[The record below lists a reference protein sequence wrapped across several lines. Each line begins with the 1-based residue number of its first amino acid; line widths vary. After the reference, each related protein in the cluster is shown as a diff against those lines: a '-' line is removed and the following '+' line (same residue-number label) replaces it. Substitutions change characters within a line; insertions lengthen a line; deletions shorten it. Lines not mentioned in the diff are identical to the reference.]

1 MQASQPPS
9 TIDKLKMG
17 AMMGG
22 TAGLA
27 MGFLFGSWTI
37 MRYGPGPNGAMATLS
52 KYMLNQAAFFGF
64 FFSVGSVS
72 YRFHELTGS
81 RPFRSLPN
89 GTVFNSYV
97 NSFTRGRYTNDEGS
111 VGGGKAKIVA
121 PGINHNNPTAIYNI
135 HIVSAIS
142 PTLMGGQLFLHMWP
156 TE

>member
-37 MRYGPGPNGAMATLS
+37 IRYGPGPNGAMATLS

-64 FFSVGSVS
+64 FFSVGSVIRNDS
-72 YRFHELTGS
+72 ELS
-81 RPFRSLPN
+81 PAQASQMA
-89 GTVFNSYV
+89 
-97 NSFTRGRYTNDEGS
+97 RYTNDEGS
-111 VGGGKAKIVA
+111 MGGGKAKIVA
-121 PGINHNNPTAIYNI
+121 PGIIHNSRPLYI
-135 HIVSAIS
+135 IS
-142 PTLMGGQLFLHMWP
+142 I
-156 TE
+156 

>member
-37 MRYGPGPNGAMATLS
+37 IRYGPGPNGAMATLS

-64 FFSVGSVS
+64 FFSVGSVIRNDS
-72 YRFHELTGS
+72 ELSAAQASQMARYSTAMSIRS
-81 RPFRSLPN
+81 RAE
-89 GTVFNSYV
+89 GT
-97 NSFTRGRYTNDEGS
+97 RMM
-111 VGGGKAKIVA
+111 KARWEEEKRRLLRQA
-121 PGINHNNPTAIYNI
+121 
-135 HIVSAIS
+135 
-142 PTLMGGQLFLHMWP
+142 
-156 TE
+156 